1 MPLSIAGKNSQSQDM
16 ETRVHLHQL
25 DKKDVIYT
33 SMRYSALKKEISTIY
48 DNMDEPGR
56 HFAK

>member
-1 MPLSIAGKNSQSQDM
+1 MYKENCISIILFNQ
-16 ETRVHLHQL
+16 
-25 DKKDVIYT
+25 KKTAAIG
-33 SMRYSALKKEISTIY
+33 